1 MSISQ
6 SRYVDIQTRAT
17 PAEVV
22 NRKELIAR
30 FFTSSPTLSTSE
42 IADFTNADAVKTR
55 FGDQSNE
62 YKIARKYFGYV
73 SKTNVRPTKI
83 SFAEFHKVATDAFMQ
98 GVGHATLAEFQ
109 AINAGTFNLTLN
121 AVTATV
127 QNIDLT
133 QAASFADVA
142 ATVQTAIR
150 LVQGWGTAIV
160 TYVPNL
166 GFKLEL
172 GAPGAAVIG
181 YATDDPQGEI
191 AGDLGWTEA
200 SNPQLSNGIAAETPL
215 EAFQRVID
223 VNNNFGSFAYID
235 ALTTAE
241 ITAVAQYNHD
251 LNVQYMY
258 SVSVNSVNYVAIQAA
273 VANFDG
279 VALTYNDNDNEYA
292 YFMPMAIMAATN
304 YDAPNGV
311 VNYMFTQFNNETP
324 AVYTDTQAN
333 VLDAIKVNYY
343 GQTQSTGKNISF
355 YQRGYLQGSVTDMG
369 VYSNE
374 IWLKSAMSA
383 LALSLFLERNQIP
396 ANKAGIGVLRS
407 AMQSVINEA
416 ITNGTISA
424 EKELTQDQKVVIN
437 QLTNDNDA
445 WREIQQNGYWINVE
459 IVQVTVL
466 GVQEY
471 HLKYTLIYGKGDSI
485 RKITGLDV
493 LI

>member
-6 SRYVDIQTRAT
+6 SRYVDIKTQAT

-30 FFTSSPTLSTSE
+30 FFTSSAVLSTDE
-42 IADFTNADAVKTR
+42 IADFTSADAVKAR
-55 FGDQSNE
+55 FGDQANE
-62 YKIARKYFGYV
+62 YKIARKYFNYV

-83 SFAEFHKVATDAFMQ
+83 SFAEFHKQARDAFLQ
-98 GVGHATLAEFQ
+98 GKTHATLQ
-109 AINAGTFNLTLN
+109 QLNQINNGTFNLTLN
-121 AVTATV
+121 ATTAAV
-127 QNIDLT
+127 NGLDFT
-133 QAASFADVA
+133 QAQDFNTVA
-142 ATVQTAIR
+142 ATLQTAVR
-150 LVQGWGTAIV
+150 LVNGWNNAVV
-160 TYVPNL
+160 TYVQNK

-181 YATDDPQGEI
+181 YAEEI
-191 AGDLGWTEA
+191 AQGTVAGQLGWTEA
-200 SNPQLSNGIAAETPL
+200 TQPQLSNGAALETPL
-215 EAFQRVID
+215 AAFQRVID
-223 VNNNFGSFAYID
+223 VNNNFGSFAFVD
-235 ALTTAE
+235 ALTQPE
-241 ITAVAQYNHD
+241 ITAVAQYNHE

-258 SVSVNSVNYVAIQAA
+258 SVAVNSMNYVGIQGA

-279 VALTYNDNDNEYA
+279 IALTYNDNDNEYA
-292 YFMPMAIMAATN
+292 SFMPMAIMAATD

-311 VNYMFTQFNNETP
+311 VNYMFTQFNNETA

-333 VLDAIKVNYY
+333 TLDAIKINYY
-343 GQTQSTGKNISF
+343 GQTQSTGKNIAF

-369 VYSNE
+369 IYANE

-396 ANKAGIGVLRS
+396 ANKAGIGVLRA

-416 ITNGTISA
+416 VTNGTISA
-424 EKELTQDQKVVIN
+424 EKELTQDQKVIIN
-437 QLTNDNDA
+437 QLTNDSEA
-445 WREIQQNGYWINVE
+445 WREVHQNGYWLNVK
-459 IVQVTVL
+459 IAQVTVL

-471 HLKYTLIYGKGDSI
+471 HLQYTLIYGKGDSI